1 MIGNLTKCPKTYYVG
16 VRDKFNSPKDSM
28 AKVGF
33 LGHNIPDKN
42 I

>member
-1 MIGNLTKCPKTYYVG
+1 MSVT
-16 VRDKFNSPKDSM
+16 DKFNSPKESM